1 MERKMVKVA
10 FLINSM
16 AGGGSERVVS
26 ILLKN
31 LSRENKQFFLILLED
46 KICYDIPKDVKII
59 KLNSKF
65 LGFLKLKKIIK
76 ENNIDTVISFLERS
90 NYTNILAK
98 KFGANHKVY
107 IGERCNTLE
116 YYSDK
121 SFKSLSSLFLIRK
134 LYKKADL
141 IIVNSYGI
149 KDMLVKGFKLNE
161 KKIKTIYNPIDIEE
175 ISKLSKNP
183 LDNKEIF
190 THPVIISVG
199 RLIKEKG
206 HKHLINAFKQ
216 VQEVIQETRL
226 VILGEGEL
234 DKDLKELVKEL
245 KLEDK
250 VHFFGFQRNPFNFLA
265 RSKIFVLSSLTE
277 GFPNSLIE
285 AMACNV
291 PVISTNC
298 PSGPSEIIQ
307 DQESGILIPV
317 NDEKILAK
325 SILKILKNQSL
336 ADKLSVNG
344 RRKVEDFSV
353 KNIIDQYEIIIS
365 NKRFAEH
372 EEWWEH
378 NISNRIEEM
387 KRNFGDGYEKHKEY
401 PRKLIK
407 EMKYKSVLDGG
418 AGLCAEY
425 YGFQKDCPN
434 IIYTG
439 LDITP
444 SFVRIGKE
452 RGINIFQGSIEKIPF
467 PDNSFDCVYVRDT
480 MRHLMPSCEKALE
493 ECLRVAKKELMVL
506 FCIKLNNTSNHILH
520 YEHYNPDLSF
530 GLYNNSYSKKRIKE
544 LLKKNQNIKFFYFE
558 TIDGK
563 TCGNTLL
570 RIFKEDV
577 NILLRCKLYISSR
590 YRMHICRNPK
600 VFYRFLVRLIKKSK
614 K

>member
-1 MERKMVKVA
+1 MKKVA

-46 KICYDIPKDVKII
+46 KICYNIPKDVKII
-59 KLNSKF
+59 KLNSRF
-65 LGFLKLKKIIK
+65 LGFLKLKRIIK
-76 ENNIDTVISFLERS
+76 ENKIDTVISFLERS
-90 NYTNILAK
+90 NYINILAK
-98 KFGANHKVY
+98 KFGAGHKTY
-107 IGERCNTLE
+107 IGERCNASE

-121 SFKSLSSLFLIRK
+121 SLKSFIALFLIRK

-149 KDMLVKGFKLNE
+149 KDMLVKDFKLSE
-161 KKIKTIYNPIDIEE
+161 KKIKTIYNPVDIQE
-175 ISKLSKNP
+175 ISELAKIP
-183 LDNKEIF
+183 LNNQEIF
-190 THPVIISVG
+190 RYPVIITVG

-206 HKHLINAFKQ
+206 HKCLINAFKQ
-216 VQEVIQETRL
+216 VQEQISEAKL
-226 VILGEGEL
+226 VILGEGGLE
-234 DKDLKELVKEL
+234 KDLKELAKEL
-245 KLEDK
+245 KLE
-250 VHFFGFQRNPFNFLA
+250 VCFLGFQKNPFKFLA
-265 RSKIFVLSSLTE
+265 RSEVFVLSSLTE
-277 GFPNSLIE
+277 GFPNSLVE
-285 AMACNV
+285 AMACSI
-291 PVISTNC
+291 PVISTDC
-298 PSGPSEIIQ
+298 PSGPNEIIQ
-307 DQESGILIPV
+307 DQENGILIPV
-317 NDEKILAK
+317 NDEKILAE

-425 YGFQKDCPN
+425 YGFQRDCPD
-434 IIYTG
+434 IVYTG

-444 SFVRIGKE
+444 SFVRMGREK
-452 RGINIFQGSIEKIPF
+452 GINIFQGSIEKIPF

-480 MRHLMPSCEKALE
+480 MRHLKPSCEKALG

-506 FCIKLNNTSNHILH
+506 FCIKLNNTSNHISH

-544 LLKKNQNIKFFYFE
+544 FLKKKQNIKFFYFE

-590 YRMHICRNPK
+590 YKMHICRNPK
-600 VFYRFLVRLIKKSK
+600 VFCRFLVRLIKN
-614 K
+614 